1 RSCGQAVGSE
11 PPPRTPPN
19 VYVDGRVP
27 VSSDC
32 MRQDLEGRGNYHA
45 REVESEVTLKSES
58 YSTAVES
65 VRQSESAMVLNAGGR
80 SDKDANGDV
89 SSLSSTYV
97 ERKLSL
103 FEPDV
108 PQDAGINPIQS
119 ACEHQSSE
127 TNVASDDELYRHC
140 GCTDSSVISTQKTSS
155 ASNDI
160 RNSSFVRSTSTIA
173 ESSSLAANRHE
184 EPCDQDVARDKS
196 SQISPY
202 VFPTLCL
209 LSTKIV

>member
-1 RSCGQAVGSE
+1 
-11 PPPRTPPN
+11 
-19 VYVDGRVP
+19 
-27 VSSDC
+27 

-103 FEPDV
+103 
-108 PQDAGINPIQS
+108 S
-119 ACEHQSSE
+119 
-127 TNVASDDELYRHC
+127 
-140 GCTDSSVISTQKTSS
+140 
-155 ASNDI
+155 
-160 RNSSFVRSTSTIA
+160 
-173 ESSSLAANRHE
+173 
-184 EPCDQDVARDKS
+184 
-196 SQISPY
+196 
-202 VFPTLCL
+202 
-209 LSTKIV
+209 